1 MIKHE
6 LDFSKGNYIV
16 GSFMYPKCP
25 SCDKAKELMKDK
37 GMQYMFVQADKKL
50 FGKVMSAT
58 KTSTVPQIFMD
69 GEFVGGFEDL
79 EQRLIN

>member
-25 SCDKAKELMKDK
+25 YCDKAKELMKEK

-50 FGKVMSAT
+50 FGKVMATT

-79 EQRLIN
+79 EEKLGV

>member
-1 MIKHE
+1 
-6 LDFSKGNYIV
+6 
-16 GSFMYPKCP
+16 
-25 SCDKAKELMKDK
+25 
-37 GMQYMFVQADKKL
+37 MFVQADKKL

-69 GEFVGGFEDL
+69 GEYVGGFEDL

>member
-25 SCDKAKELMKDK
+25 SCDKAKELLKEK
-37 GMQYMFVQADKKL
+37 GYAIYVCAS
-50 FGKVMSAT
+50 G
-58 KTSTVPQIFMD
+58 
-69 GEFVGGFEDL
+69 
-79 EQRLIN
+79 

>member
-6 LDFSKGNYIV
+6 LEFSKGNYIV

-58 KTSTVPQIFMD
+58 KSSTVPQIFMD
-69 GEFVGGFEDL
+69 GEYVGGFEDL
-79 EQRLIN
+79 GQRLIN

>member
-1 MIKHE
+1 MVKHE

-25 SCDKAKELMKDK
+25 SCDEAKELMKDK

-58 KTSTVPQIFMD
+58 KTSTVPQIFLD
-69 GEFVGGFEDL
+69 GEYVGGFEEL
-79 EQRLIN
+79 KQRLIN

>member
-1 MIKHE
+1 MVKHE

-25 SCDKAKELMKDK
+25 SCDEAKELMKDK

-58 KTSTVPQIFMD
+58 KSSTVPQIFMD
-69 GEFVGGFEDL
+69 GEYVGGFEEL
-79 EQRLIN
+79 KQRLIN